1 MLRELPRGLT
11 EWAVHP
17 AHGDE
22 PRQTIEPSGWQ
33 IRRSD
38 HAFLTSAQA
47 REILEQ
53 ESITLIDYRPLQVA
67 WNGSTRR
74 RVVSPPT
81 GR

>member
-1 MLRELPRGLT
+1 MLRELPRGLS

-22 PRQTIEPSGWQ
+22 RRQTIEPSGWQ

-38 HAFLTSAQA
+38 HAFLTSAEG
-47 REILEQ
+47 RELLEQ
-53 ESITLIDYRPLQVA
+53 ESITLIAYRPLQAA

-74 RVVSPPT
+74 SVVSPPT
-81 GR
+81 ER